1 MQLRSL
7 GGLYFGIHSTVQA
20 SRLRRWMSSFLEV
33 RLQKGRC
40 EEVLR
45 GRTCPRCHKKFF
57 ICRHCDRGHVYCC
70 KQCSQAS
77 RCEKCRIYRR
87 RHRQSPLGR
96 ADHRDCERARRR
108 RLILGKE
115 TVVDQ
120 TSGGAVAS
128 ARVSARVRMAAVSAV
143 IGGIFEEET
152 RYEKTCC
159 EMCGRLGRYVRF
171 GNDMFE
177 RRKRKSKMRFSV

>member
-1 MQLRSL
+1 
-7 GGLYFGIHSTVQA
+7 
-20 SRLRRWMSSFLEV
+20 MSSFLEV
-33 RLQKGRC
+33 PLQKRRC

-77 RCEKCRIYRR
+77 RCEKCRVYRR
-87 RHRQSPLGR
+87 RHRQSPLGK
-96 ADHRDCERARRR
+96 ADHRDRERARRR

-115 TVVDQ
+115 TVGDQ
-120 TSGGAVAS
+120 TSGGGVAS

-143 IGGIFEEET
+143 ISGIRKEET
-152 RYEKTCC
+152 RYEQTCC
-159 EMCGRLGRYVRF
+159 EMCGRPGRYVYF
-171 GNDMFE
+171 GDD
-177 RRKRKSKMRFSV
+177 RPKRKSKRRCSV